1 MTLSGWEQPPCFWE
15 RPLRQAPTRL
25 WCVSASEDPEPK
37 RHSGPAK
44 HNQDYDEQSFP
55 QSFISRS
62 WSSLD
67 MRQQKSSLNKDSSDW
82 F

>member
-25 WCVSASEDPEPK
+25 WCVSASEDTALK

-44 HNQDYDEQSFP
+44 HDQDYDEQSFP
-55 QSFISRS
+55 WPTVVYFKILVFT
-62 WSSLD
+62 WHAPTEV
-67 MRQQKSSLNKDSSDW
+67 KFK
-82 F
+82 